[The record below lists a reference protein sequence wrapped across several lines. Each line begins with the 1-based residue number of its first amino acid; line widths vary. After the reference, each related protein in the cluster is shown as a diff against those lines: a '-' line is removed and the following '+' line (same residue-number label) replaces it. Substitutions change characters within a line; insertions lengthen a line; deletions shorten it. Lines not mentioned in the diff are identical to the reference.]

1 MSTQKTRPSGSAYS
15 SNRRVFQ
22 ALILLTFGLF
32 AQASGAHAP
41 SHADKPR
48 YGGEVRRAG
57 DLFLELVVEPH
68 RLSVYARDERGR
80 PVLLADMRAEALL
93 WTDQGTRALTLRGVS
108 DQQLMAPTQLPDTGD
123 FRVIISL
130 TPPASEHRRVL
141 FGPFSLANAP

>member
-15 SNRRVFQ
+15 SNRRVFH
-22 ALILLTFGLF
+22 ALILLALGLF

-57 DLFLELVVEPH
+57 DLFLELVVEPD

-108 DQQLMAPTQLPDTGD
+108 GQQLMAPTQLPDAGD

-130 TPPASEHRRVL
+130 IPPASERRQVL
-141 FGPFSLANAP
+141 FGPFSLAASK